1 MDAPYIPVAKA
12 RGFTTHWI
20 RNKFLLLYFLCG
32 YAHSCAFISVIEL
45 PRIPAYYPKIP
56 KLALYFYV

>member
-1 MDAPYIPVAKA
+1 
-12 RGFTTHWI
+12 
-20 RNKFLLLYFLCG
+20 LCG